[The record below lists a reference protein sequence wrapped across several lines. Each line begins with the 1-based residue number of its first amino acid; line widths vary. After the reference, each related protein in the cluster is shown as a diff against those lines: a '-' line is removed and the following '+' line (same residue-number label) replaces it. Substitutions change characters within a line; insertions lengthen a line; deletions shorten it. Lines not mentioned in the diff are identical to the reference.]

1 MEEKKYIQSLL
12 DKFLE
17 GNTTETEERLLSD
30 YFSSDNDIPAEW
42 QEYVIFF
49 RGFKNYK
56 PVTQSKSHKRIWL
69 SAAASIAILI
79 GIGITLYPKLDSETI
94 EPNQKPTIAKVERS
108 IAHQPKSKD
117 EAKTDVIQKR
127 NPKPSVKA
135 PKAQAIQTINMVEE
149 EYTEDKGYDPS
160 AAEFDDYSTDEFICI
175 NLDKMKHESN
185 ETRSAMASMNNELL
199 SLE

>member
-17 GNTTETEERLLSD
+17 GNTTEMEERLLSD
-30 YFSSDNDIPAEW
+30 YFSSDNDIPTEW

-56 PVTQSKSHKRIWL
+56 PVTQNNTHKRIWL
-69 SAAASIAILI
+69 SAAASIALLI
-79 GIGITLYPKLDSETI
+79 GIGITLYSKMDSETI
-94 EPNQKPTIAKVERS
+94 EVSKEPTVAKVEHS
-108 IAHQPKSKD
+108 IAHQPQKKN
-117 EAKTDVIQKR
+117 EAKRENIQQSSH
-127 NPKPSVKA
+127 KPSVRVA
-135 PKAQAIQTINMVEE
+135 KAQVIKTEIMAEE
-149 EYTEDKGYDPS
+149 KHTESIGYEPS
-160 AAEFDDYSTDEFICI
+160 VSEFNDFNTDEFICI

-185 ETRSAMASMNNELL
+185 DTRSAMASMNNELL

>member
-30 YFSSDNDIPAEW
+30 YFSSDNDIPTEW

-56 PVTQSKSHKRIWL
+56 PVAAHSNSHKRIWL

-79 GIGITLYPKLDSETI
+79 GIGITLYPKMDSETI
-94 EPNQKPTIAKVERS
+94 ETSKEPTIAKVERPVV
-108 IAHQPKSKD
+108 HQPIRIN
-117 EAKTDVIQKR
+117 EAKTDI
-127 NPKPSVKA
+127 KPSKPKSSVKV
-135 PKAQAIQTINMVEE
+135 PRVQTVQQVNTPVEE
-149 EYTEDKGYDPS
+149 HTENTIYESS
-160 AAEFDDYSTDEFICI
+160 APEFDDYSTDGFICI
-175 NLDKMKHESN
+175 NLDKMKHENN
-185 ETRSAMASMNNELL
+185 EVRSAMASMNNELL